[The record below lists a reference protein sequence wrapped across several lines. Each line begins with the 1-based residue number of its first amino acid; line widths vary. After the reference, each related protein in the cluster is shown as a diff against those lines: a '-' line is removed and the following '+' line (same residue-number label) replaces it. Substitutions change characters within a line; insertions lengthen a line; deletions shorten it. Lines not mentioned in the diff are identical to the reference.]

1 MPTSQ
6 TRISTI
12 SLPATPLERSG
23 PPSPTKGTSTVRD
36 SGNFLTALAAQ
47 ERRVLELR
55 EELQKAEEDLSRL
68 KKQWATHETIKKKN
82 EFRHREQLQQLKVT
96 RRSSCDEDGQR
107 IAERTSLDH
116 RGRSFEGARDVDR
129 AFKQIDENRP
139 GPQTSKRQR
148 KVFPGS
154 RHRRSLSL
162 LSKLDTAKTLPEEDT
177 RNAPLRSAPA
187 HRVTPLSPSREQ
199 RPRRQPNAI
208 CIEPRESAKGDK
220 EVLIETGK
228 QLVGGLR
235 EGLWTFFED
244 IRQATVGDEASS
256 SPDQNS
262 RPSSASYNARPQ
274 AHQRLER
281 NANPLS
287 QTKTLGQAHG
297 RNMPGTTPVTQ
308 TPSKQQKSRM
318 YAQTNIERVQAN
330 KFSHQ
335 VFNEPTNSID
345 EDPWDTWDSPST
357 IKLGSERKESVTSES
372 VGSPSLS
379 TERNSPRS
387 SMSSLDA
394 TPTAPQTDPTMQ
406 KQNEIPWPALTKLS
420 PGNLRMTASTL
431 MNEWEKSL
439 GQPGRV
445 DNRVGSL
452 ADTIVKD
459 SKED

>member
-1 MPTSQ
+1 MPTSR
-6 TRISTI
+6 TSISTI
-12 SLPATPLERSG
+12 TLPATPLESAR

-96 RRSSCDEDGQR
+96 RRSSCDGDSHGTG
-107 IAERTSLDH
+107 ERTSLDQ
-116 RGRSFEGARDVDR
+116 RGRSFEEGAKDVDR
-129 AFKQIDENRP
+129 TFEQIDGNRP
-139 GPQTSKRQR
+139 APQTSRRQR

-162 LSKLDTAKTLPEEDT
+162 LSKLDTAKTPSEEDPH
-177 RNAPLRSAPA
+177 RAPLRTAP
-187 HRVTPLSPSREQ
+187 VPCESSLSPQ
-199 RPRRQPNAI
+199 RDQTPRRQPTAI
-208 CIEPRESAKGDK
+208 RIEPHGPAKGDK

-235 EGLWTFFED
+235 DGLLTFFED
-244 IRQATVGDEASS
+244 IRQATVGEEASS
-256 SPDQNS
+256 SPEQNS
-262 RPSSASYNARPQ
+262 RPTRASYNARPQ
-274 AHQRLER
+274 GHQRLER
-281 NANPLS
+281 NANRLS
-287 QTKTLGQAHG
+287 HSKILDQAHG
-297 RNMPGTTPVTQ
+297 RKMPGMTPV
-308 TPSKQQKSRM
+308 TPSKQQTSRL
-318 YAQTNIERVQAN
+318 YAHINTERVQAN
-330 KFSHQ
+330 KISLEA
-335 VFNEPTNSID
+335 FNEPTNSID

-357 IKLGSERKESVTSES
+357 IKLASERKESVTSES

-387 SMSSLDA
+387 SMSSLDT
-394 TPTAPQTDPTMQ
+394 TPTIAQTDPTIQ

-445 DNRVGSL
+445 DNRVGTL
-452 ADTIVKD
+452 ADTLAKD
-459 SKED
+459 CKED

>member
-1 MPTSQ
+1 MPTGRTS
-6 TRISTI
+6 ISTI
-12 SLPATPLERSG
+12 SLPATPLERSN

-36 SGNFLTALAAQ
+36 SSNFLTALAAQ

-68 KKQWATHETIKKKN
+68 KKQWATHETVKKRN

-107 IAERTSLDH
+107 SGERTSLDQ
-116 RGRSFEGARDVDR
+116 RGRSFEGVKDVDR
-129 AFKQIDENRP
+129 AFEQIDGK
-139 GPQTSKRQR
+139 GPARQTSRRQR

-162 LSKLDTAKTLPEEDT
+162 LSKLDTGKAPSEEDPHRT
-177 RNAPLRSAPA
+177 SLRTAPVPRASS
-187 HRVTPLSPSREQ
+187 LSPQ
-199 RPRRQPNAI
+199 RDQIPRRKPTAI
-208 CIEPRESAKGDK
+208 RIEPHESAKGDK

-244 IRQATVGDEASS
+244 IRQATVGEEASS
-256 SPDQNS
+256 SPEQNS
-262 RPSSASYNARPQ
+262 RPSRASYNARPRG
-274 AHQRLER
+274 HQKIEET
-281 NANPLS
+281 ANRVS
-287 QTKTLGQAHG
+287 QSKTLDQAHG
-297 RNMPGTTPVTQ
+297 RNVPSMTPATR
-308 TPSKQQKSRM
+308 TPSKQQTSRL
-318 YAQTNIERVQAN
+318 YAHINTERVQTN
-330 KFSHQ
+330 KISHE
-335 VFNEPTNSID
+335 VFNEPTDSID

-357 IKLGSERKESVTSES
+357 IKLASERKESATSES

-387 SMSSLDA
+387 SMSSLDT
-394 TPTAPQTDPTMQ
+394 TPTPAQTDPTMQ
-406 KQNEIPWPALTKLS
+406 KHNEIPWPALTKLS

-445 DNRVGSL
+445 DNKVESF
-452 ADTIVKD
+452 ADTAAKD
-459 SKED
+459 CKED